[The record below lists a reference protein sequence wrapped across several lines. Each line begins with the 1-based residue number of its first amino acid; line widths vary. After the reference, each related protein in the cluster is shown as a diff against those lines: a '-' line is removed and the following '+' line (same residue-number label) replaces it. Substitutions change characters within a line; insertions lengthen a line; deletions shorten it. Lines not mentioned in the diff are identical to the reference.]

1 MSWKTLPDLKYTESD
16 EWVRIE
22 GDSVTIGITDY
33 AQDQLND
40 VVFVEL
46 PRVGDKLQKG
56 ANFGVVESV
65 KAASDLVMPVS
76 GELLAVNDALAQKP
90 DLANSDPFGGA
101 WMIKV
106 RLDNAGDL
114 AALLDAAAYEKFC
127 ESRAH

>member
-46 PRVGDKLQKG
+46 PRVGDKLKKG

-76 GELLAVNDALAQKP
+76 GELVAVNDALAQKP

-106 RLDNAGDL
+106 RLDNSGDL

>member
-46 PRVGDKLQKG
+46 PRVGDKLKKG

>member
-76 GELLAVNDALAQKP
+76 GELVAGTMRWRRSPTWRTATRLAGL
-90 DLANSDPFGGA
+90 G
-101 WMIKV
+101 
-106 RLDNAGDL
+106 
-114 AALLDAAAYEKFC
+114 
-127 ESRAH
+127 

>member
-22 GDSVTIGITDY
+22 GDTVTIGITDY

-46 PRVGDKLQKG
+46 PRVGDKLHKG

-76 GELLAVNDALAQKP
+76 GELVAVNDALTQAP

-106 RLDNAGDL
+106 RLDNTGDL
-114 AALLDAAAYEKFC
+114 AALLDSAAYEKFC

>member
-46 PRVGDKLQKG
+46 PRVGDKLKKG

-76 GELLAVNDALAQKP
+76 GELVAVNDALAQKP

>member
-46 PRVGDKLQKG
+46 PRVGDNLQKG

-76 GELLAVNDALAQKP
+76 GELVAVNDALAQKP

-106 RLDNAGDL
+106 RLDNSGDL

>member
-1 MSWKTLPDLKYTESD
+1 MSWKTPPDLKYTESD
-16 EWVRIE
+16 EWVHIE
-22 GDSVTIGITDY
+22 GDTVTIGITDY

-76 GELLAVNDALAQKP
+76 GELLAVNDALTQAP

-106 RLDNAGDL
+106 RLDNTGDL
-114 AALLDAAAYEKFC
+114 TALLDSAAYEKFC
-127 ESRAH
+127 ESRVH

>member
-46 PRVGDKLQKG
+46 PRVGDKLKKG

-76 GELLAVNDALAQKP
+76 GELVAVNDALAQKP

-106 RLDNAGDL
+106 RLDNSGDL
-114 AALLDAAAYEKFC
+114 AALLDADAYEKFC